1 MDSRMLATGLLLP
14 AVLLAIA
21 GSDRAQTAKKDYL
34 TEIEADK
41 IRDAETPSER
51 VKLFLTFAA
60 DRLKKFQ
67 YELSRTEPN
76 PRRGE
81 MLNGLLNAYSGCID
95 DAAERISD
103 ARESGA
109 DARPGIKEMRARAKE
124 FLAELEKLSSG
135 GADHELYQE
144 TLNDAIEATHD
155 ALQEAEKASKE
166 MPAGPVRRKP

>member
-1 MDSRMLATGLLLP
+1 MLATGL
-14 AVLLAIA
+14 VLLAALSAI
-21 GSDRAQTAKKDYL
+21 GSSGRAQTTKKDYL

-95 DAAERISD
+95 DAADRIGE

-124 FLAELEKLSSG
+124 FLEELEKLSSG
-135 GADHELYQE
+135 GADRELYQE
-144 TLNDAIEATHD
+144 TLNDAIEATRD
-155 ALQEAEKASKE
+155 ALREAEKASKE